1 MATVV
6 VGDFEW
12 DDNKAAANER
22 KHRVTFVEAMTAF
35 LDERGLAAPDS
46 EHPGRFVLIGMSRAL
61 RVLFVVSAESGERI
75 RLISARK
82 ASPTQ
87 RKLYE
92 NGP

>member
-1 MATVV
+1 VKVLLDTCVWGGA
-6 VGDFEW
+6 
-12 DDNKAAANER
+12 R
-22 KHRVTFVEAMTAF
+22 IP
-35 LDERGLAAPDS
+35 LDERGLAAAGS

-82 ASPTQ
+82 ASPSQ
-87 RKLYE
+87 RKMYE